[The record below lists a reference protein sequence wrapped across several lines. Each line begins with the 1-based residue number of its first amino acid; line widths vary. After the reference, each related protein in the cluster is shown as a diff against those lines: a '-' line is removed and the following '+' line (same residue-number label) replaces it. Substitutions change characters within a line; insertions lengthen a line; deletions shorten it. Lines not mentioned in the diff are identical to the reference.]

1 MQEYKVT
8 ILITRELVE
17 ERTAILQAFNR
28 AEAESLAIQKMRKK
42 LEDNK
47 DFINV
52 IKLSI
57 VNYKD
62 EKEGQ
67 HDKNASRKNVM

>member
-8 ILITRELVE
+8 ILITRELFE
-17 ERTAILQAFNR
+17 ERTATLKAFNR
-28 AEAESLAIQKMRKK
+28 AEAESLAIEKMCKK
-42 LEDNK
+42 LEDIK

-62 EKEGQ
+62 EKKDQ

>member
-42 LEDNK
+42 LKDNK

-57 VNYKD
+57 VKHKD

>member
-1 MQEYKVT
+1 
-8 ILITRELVE
+8 
-17 ERTAILQAFNR
+17 
-28 AEAESLAIQKMRKK
+28 MRKK

-57 VNYKD
+57 VKHKD